1 MCTCREP
8 TSNLLYPLHLCGH
21 YLTGTEQMV
30 YDLLRIAH
38 PGWDVVAQVVE
49 NVDGVAVAKL
59 VEHIHRI
66 LRTH

>member
-8 TSNLLYPLHLCGH
+8 TSYLLYPLHLCGH